1 MLRNHTIS
9 YGYYSG
15 DIYVFIDIRYIMD
28 TVFYYPRFERK
39 AYIYRLT
46 FIWWVE
52 MCLSEKK
59 EMILDSSYNPQI

>member
-1 MLRNHTIS
+1 
-9 YGYYSG
+9 
-15 DIYVFIDIRYIMD
+15 MD